1 MVEMKMLVTHKV
13 GLHARPASV
22 FVQTANK
29 YAAKITVQNLTA
41 DGNAVDAKSI
51 LMILTL
57 GVGHNHEILIRAE
70 GMDAE
75 SAVQS
80 LRDLVQR
87 NFGEAEE

>member
-41 DGNAVDAKSI
+41 GGNAVDAKSI

-57 GVGHNHEILIRAE
+57 GVGHDHEISIRAE
-70 GMDAE
+70 GVDAE

-87 NFGEAEE
+87 NFGEAGE